1 MEQQDKTN
9 RKTMTI
15 HFHDDEHNLESLKN
29 SDQFLKVQIQ
39 NEILEK
45 IKDNKDLNKVA
56 EVFADN
62 VASQIIPFCE
72 KPEYGTLI
80 ISIDQ
85 HGTYTKSKTKA
96 YIENTGIQHEL
107 SYNRK
112 HYSTKI
118 FINSL
123 LKKINE
129 KSQNSNVIF
138 HLCTCNAAAAMF
150 NQKHN
155 MSDSTNLIGPMQLIM
170 HSGTNYVHPK
180 IVSKSM
186 IEYMAKNKNAN
197 ILEMLKYAAL
207 NRIKMTIAI
216 VDDHGKIERVK
227 LKYPLS
233 SFKNLEERKKIFYDV
248 INKLETNENFCRI
261 NNYSKTDFLT
271 IKNDFENEF
280 NQQINNKI
288 AALLNDI
295 NFLIRESMNYIYSKN
310 NTQKLKEYRELYS
323 SEAIH
328 NIFLQ
333 ILEEIEKDPK
343 KYENELKDCFLALIL
358 KLIKTH
364 DPYFIDALSINKKNE
379 LTNFAAKFIELA
391 TKPEYADHFK
401 NHIKDIDVTIDTQV
415 LLIGIS
421 EKLYKHYEEYCKKKN
436 KNEIL
441 DSFQDRFRK
450 EFILLITDPKMH
462 QEIYQNLNKINTYVL
477 ISLLSSTS
485 VKKKR
490 NFLVKLNDINTNQWN
505 FIAQYI
511 LTSKELV
518 KISAIFY
525 DFHQICQ
532 DLQQWHA
539 YVTYAEE
546 MIKNS
551 PNTDDFE
558 KRAFFSSTLLKNWGN
573 FDYKKFENDNE
584 KSPLLKKLLDPSI
597 EKINDIVF
605 TEIKNTI
612 IKRTYNSAILLP
624 YFLSGIF
631 KSSLFIEND
640 NQDRLTKKQNIKIC
654 FALIKRIPLLN
665 DYRKISNFIIEIEK
679 NRDKIINENGKLNNE
694 KIMSIFDEVQK
705 KRLNSST
712 QDMKLLE
719 PSIQK
724 KQQK

>member
-1 MEQQDKTN
+1 MEQKDKTD
-9 RKTMTI
+9 RKITVI
-15 HFHDDEHNLESLKN
+15 HFHDDEHNLEFLKN

-39 NEILEK
+39 NEVLEK
-45 IKDNKDLNKVA
+45 IKDNKDLNQTA

-62 VASQIIPFCE
+62 VASQIIPSCE
-72 KPEYGTLI
+72 KSECDTLI

-107 SYNRK
+107 SYNGK
-112 HYSTKI
+112 HYSTKV

-123 LKKINE
+123 LKNIN
-129 KSQNSNVIF
+129 KWSKNLNVIF
-138 HLCTCNAAAAMF
+138 HLSTCYAAATMF

-155 MSDSTNLIGPMQLIM
+155 IKDSTNLIGPMQLIAY
-170 HSGTNYVHPK
+170 SGTNYVHPK

-186 IEYMAKNKNAN
+186 IEYMAKNKNTN
-197 ILEMLKYAAL
+197 ILEMLKHAAL

-216 VDDHGKIERVK
+216 VDDQGKIERVK

-233 SFKNLEERKKIFYDV
+233 SFKNLEERKKIFYDL
-248 INKLETNENFCRI
+248 INKLEANENFCRI
-261 NNYSKTDFLT
+261 NNYNKTDFLT

-288 AALLNDI
+288 AALRNDI
-295 NFLIRESMNYIYSKN
+295 NFLIKESMHYLYSKN
-310 NTQKLKEYRELYS
+310 NTQKLQEYREFYS
-323 SEAIH
+323 SEDVH
-328 NIFLQ
+328 NMFLQ

-343 KYENELKDCFLALIL
+343 KYENELKEGFLTLIL
-358 KLIKTH
+358 KLITTC
-364 DPYFIDALSINKKNE
+364 DSYFIDALSINKKNE
-379 LTNFAAKFIELA
+379 LTNFGAKFLELA
-391 TKPEYADHFK
+391 TKPEYTDNFKKRIEGTDITADEQALF
-401 NHIKDIDVTIDTQV
+401 
-415 LLIGIS
+415 IGIS
-421 EKLYKHYEEYCKKKN
+421 KKLYKHYEEYCKKNN
-436 KNEIL
+436 KKEIL
-441 DSFQDRFRK
+441 DSFEDRFRK
-450 EFILLITDPKMH
+450 EFTLSIKDPKMRK
-462 QEIYQNLNKINTYVL
+462 EIHENLNKINTDTL

-490 NFLVKLNDINTNQWN
+490 NFLVKLHKVNTNQWN

-518 KISAIFY
+518 KISSIFY
-525 DFHQICQ
+525 DFNEICQ
-532 DLQQWHA
+532 DLKQWHA
-539 YVTYAEE
+539 YATYAQE

-558 KRAFFSSTLLKNWGN
+558 KRAFFSSTLLKNWGS

-624 YFLSGIF
+624 YFLDGIL

-640 NQDRLTKKQNIKIC
+640 NQDPLTKKQNIKIC

-665 DYRKISNFIIEIEK
+665 DYKKISNFIIEIEK
-679 NRDKIINENGKLNNE
+679 NRDKIINEKGELNNE

-719 PSIQK
+719 PSVQK